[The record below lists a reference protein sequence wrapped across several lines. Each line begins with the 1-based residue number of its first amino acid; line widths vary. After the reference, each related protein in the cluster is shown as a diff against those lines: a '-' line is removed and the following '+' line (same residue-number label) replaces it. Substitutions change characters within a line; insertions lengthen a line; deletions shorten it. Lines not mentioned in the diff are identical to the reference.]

1 MSPLIAFIIGSG
13 PNIGQH
19 TAAALKAKGYQV
31 ALGSRKPLPDELR
44 KEGYLSVIVDAE
56 KPESVKAAFADVN
69 KRLGPPN
76 AVIFNAATFVAV
88 PRPDDP
94 LSLPVE
100 VLETQNAVSLSVF
113 VAAQEAVRGFRS
125 DALKG
130 TGALK
135 TFIVTGNPLPWMP
148 TVFRSLSIQKLA
160 NWRLMQIFASAYAA
174 ENIRFYYACLVG
186 ENGGLLEP
194 FDDFLTSGPQHAKVY
209 SDLVT
214 RPDQADSEYR
224 SVSLPHPLLLREFL
238 IHFFWCSLGLLWTVN
253 HGRNNGV
260 TCPIE
265 ADQGGASRGTVDDLD
280 MALS

>member
-31 ALGSRKPLPDELR
+31 ALGSP
-44 KEGYLSVIVDAE
+44 
-56 KPESVKAAFADVN
+56 
-69 KRLGPPN
+69 
-76 AVIFNAATFVAV
+76 ATFAAV
-88 PRPDDP
+88 PTPDDP

-125 DALKG
+125 DTLKG
-130 TGALK
+130 AGALK

-174 ENIRFYYACLVG
+174 ENFRFYYACLVG

-194 FDDFLTSGPQHAKVY
+194 FDDFFTSGPQHARVY
-209 SDLVT
+209 LDLVT

-224 SVSLPHPLLLREFL
+224 F
-238 IHFFWCSLGLLWTVN
+238 T
-253 HGRNNGV
+253 
-260 TCPIE
+260 
-265 ADQGGASRGTVDDLD
+265 LD
-280 MALS
+280 CKPWKK